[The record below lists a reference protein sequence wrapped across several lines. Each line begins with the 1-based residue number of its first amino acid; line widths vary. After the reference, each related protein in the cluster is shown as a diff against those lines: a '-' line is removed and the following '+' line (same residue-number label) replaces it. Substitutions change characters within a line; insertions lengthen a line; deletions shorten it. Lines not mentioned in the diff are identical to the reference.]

1 MTQLSTSGLLW
12 WDSWD
17 SVSLNAS
24 FIMAISLRICF
35 LVSLRFLTLPSI
47 SSRLSSL
54 LLTMLDGLDLVLV
67 LPSGL
72 EWDLINWGGGA
83 RVSPLSPDLC
93 LCIGYFLSD
102 ILVYSSINPKYKI
115 ALYHILIHVF
125 CNRSYSLLSS
135 RLAPTVNLEALPFT
149 YSLCCCG

>member
-1 MTQLSTSGLLW
+1 MFKINLLSSLLW

-93 LCIGYFLSD
+93 LCTGYFLSD
-102 ILVYSSINPKYKI
+102 ILIYLSINPKHKV
-115 ALYHILIHVF
+115 ALYHIYMFF

-135 RLAPTVNLEALPFT
+135 WLAPTVNLENLPFT
-149 YSLCCCG
+149 YSVCCCG